1 MSSSAG
7 AWAEPQLLSVGLDSV
22 LAVLKLLMG
31 GWKCGR
37 KEDKEESISG
47 GWPREGEEGAVGA
60 WTHSTGE
67 PEHTFDLG
75 LSCLPREAEFTLQ
88 AISMHY

>member
-1 MSSSAG
+1 MGRAPAAVS
-7 AWAEPQLLSVGLDSV
+7 WVGLCIGSPEVAD
-22 LAVLKLLMG
+22 G